1 MTYSARIQFWII
13 SGGMMATVANNA
25 GSTAPPS
32 GAYPSDETILGIFDE
47 SGAGGNDRADDFDAL
62 LAGADGADDLS
73 GEHAASVP
81 HRAGAAKSQSVK
93 SRSRT
98 FGTGA
103 TNSGSSRDD
112 AANNNSAQS
121 AQQGGE
127 APMPEWLTRVSAA
140 DPASAPELSALWQ
153 RSAALEVFDHA
164 FYSGDV
170 SAQQQLVTQLYSDDP
185 GALRAMV
192 AAATQ
197 LLESSENNSV
207 ARVPRARGI
216 SDTNSDRHS
225 IGNDSTNA
233 AKIPAFGERGLH
245 NQSVESQNENSR
257 QDAGATNSA
266 RENTSGSF
274 NPAAYAQ
281 FEQSTNDAVVSD
293 VTRAIERALDRT
305 LPNGIADGARK
316 RISADTLSEVHT
328 ALRGDRQLAS
338 QVAGALRNSQ
348 FDSAAR
354 DAITRLIV
362 SRARGVVPEAARRVI
377 GEWTGSVLA
386 SHRERTSKQ
395 QASSSRVDLIGGAL
409 PQAVPQRAVKST
421 DINYRATSDED
432 ILGW

>member
-1 MTYSARIQFWII
+1 
-13 SGGMMATVANNA
+13 MATVANNA
-25 GSTAPPS
+25 GPTAPPTGS
-32 GAYPSDETILGIFDE
+32 YPSDETILGIFDE

-62 LAGADGADDLS
+62 LAGADGADDS
-73 GEHAASVP
+73 PTEHAASIP
-81 HRAGAAKSQSVK
+81 HRASAPGAAKTPASHS
-93 SRSRT
+93 
-98 FGTGA
+98 
-103 TNSGSSRDD
+103 D
-112 AANNNSAQS
+112 AALTKN
-121 AQQGGE
+121 AQQGSD
-127 APMPEWLTRVSAA
+127 APMPEWIARVSAA
-140 DPASAPELSALWQ
+140 DPAAAAELSALWQ

-164 FYSGDV
+164 FYSGDA
-170 SAQQQLVTQLYSDDP
+170 SAQQQLVTQLYSEDP

-197 LLESSENNSV
+197 LLDSNAPAANAISEHESV
-207 ARVPRARGI
+207 ARVRRTRGI
-216 SDTNSDRHS
+216 SDPNSDRHS

-233 AKIPAFGERGLH
+233 AKTPGFSEPGLQ
-245 NQSVESQNENSR
+245 NQS
-257 QDAGATNSA
+257 SA
-266 RENTSGSF
+266 RENAAEPNAASQF

-293 VTRAIERALDRT
+293 VNRAIERALDRA

-316 RISADTLSEVHT
+316 RIAGDTLAEVHS

-348 FDSAAR
+348 FDSATR

-386 SHRERTSKQ
+386 SHRERTAKQ
-395 QASSSRVDLIGGAL
+395 RTSSSRVDVIGGAL
-409 PQAVPQRAVKST
+409 PQAIPQRGVKSS

-432 ILGW
+432 ILSW

>member
-1 MTYSARIQFWII
+1 
-13 SGGMMATVANNA
+13 MATVANNA
-25 GSTAPPS
+25 GPTAPPS
-32 GAYPSDETILGIFDE
+32 GAYPSDEIILGIFDE

-62 LAGADGADDLS
+62 LAGADGVDDLS

-81 HRAGAAKSQSVK
+81 HRAVAT
-93 SRSRT
+93 RSHP
-98 FGTGA
+98 
-103 TNSGSSRDD
+103 
-112 AANNNSAQS
+112 SAQS
-121 AQQGGE
+121 AKSRQDAGATNTSSNAQQGSD
-127 APMPEWLTRVSAA
+127 ALMPEWLTRVSAA
-140 DPASAPELSALWQ
+140 DPAAAPELSALWQ

-245 NQSVESQNENSR
+245 DPSGQNRPSARDVRNADTAPQDDGNNSVE
-257 QDAGATNSA
+257 AKSA
-266 RENTSGSF
+266 SF

-338 QVAGALRNSQ
+338 QVGNALRNSQ
-348 FDSAAR
+348 FDSSTR

>member
-1 MTYSARIQFWII
+1 
-13 SGGMMATVANNA
+13 MATVANNA
-25 GSTAPPS
+25 GPTAPPS

-47 SGAGGNDRADDFDAL
+47 SGAGGNDRVDDFDAL
-62 LAGADGADDLS
+62 LAGAADADDSS
-73 GEHAASVP
+73 GEHVASIP
-81 HRAGAAKSQSVK
+81 HRAANSRGASQNAKSRQDA
-93 SRSRT
+93 
-98 FGTGA
+98 GA
-103 TNSGSSRDD
+103 TSSNSARESS
-112 AANNNSAQS
+112 AQNNSASATQN
-121 AQQGGE
+121 AQQGSD

-140 DPASAPELSALWQ
+140 DPAAAPELSALWQ

-216 SDTNSDRHS
+216 SDTNSDRRS

-233 AKIPAFGERGLH
+233 ANIPAFGERGLH
-245 NQSVESQNENSR
+245 TQSADEQSR
-257 QDAGATNSA
+257 QDADATNAA
-266 RENTSGSF
+266 RENPASF

-293 VTRAIERALDRT
+293 VSRAIERALDRT

>member
-1 MTYSARIQFWII
+1 
-13 SGGMMATVANNA
+13 MATVANSV
-25 GSTAPPS
+25 GPTAPPS

-47 SGAGGNDRADDFDAL
+47 SAAGGNDRADDFDAL
-62 LAGADGADDLS
+62 LAGADGGDDS
-73 GEHAASVP
+73 QAEHAASIP
-81 HRAGAAKSQSVK
+81 HRASAANEPVK
-93 SRSRT
+93 SVQ
-98 FGTGA
+98 
-103 TNSGSSRDD
+103 N
-112 AANNNSAQS
+112 
-121 AQQGGE
+121 AQQGSE

-140 DPASAPELSALWQ
+140 DPAAAPELSALWQ

-192 AAATQ
+192 AAATR
-197 LLESSENNSV
+197 LLEQSAPGTTADSEIV
-207 ARVPRARGI
+207 ARVRRTRGT
-216 SDTNSDRHS
+216 SDA
-225 IGNDSTNA
+225 IGSAPSVDDLSGAPDKTPGFREPELQ
-233 AKIPAFGERGLH
+233 K
-245 NQSVESQNENSR
+245 QSAS
-257 QDAGATNSA
+257 
-266 RENTSGSF
+266 RENTASANASAAF

-293 VTRAIERALDRT
+293 VNRAIERALDRA
-305 LPNGIADGARK
+305 LPTGIADGARK
-316 RISADTLSEVHT
+316 RIAGDTLAEVHS

-348 FDSAAR
+348 FDSATR

-386 SHRERTSKQ
+386 SHRERTAKQ
-395 QASSSRVDLIGGAL
+395 QASSARVDVIGGAL
-409 PQAVPQRAVKST
+409 PQAVPQRGVKSS

-432 ILGW
+432 ILSW

>member
-1 MTYSARIQFWII
+1 
-13 SGGMMATVANNA
+13 MATVVNNT
-25 GSTAPPS
+25 GPTAPPS

-62 LAGADGADDLS
+62 LASADGADDLS
-73 GEHAASVP
+73 AEHAASIP
-81 HRAGAAKSQSVK
+81 HRAGATDTRSAKSRQDAL
-93 SRSRT
+93 RSS
-98 FGTGA
+98 GQAGA
-103 TNSGSSRDD
+103 TNSSS
-112 AANNNSAQS
+112 AKNT
-121 AQQGGE
+121 QQE
-127 APMPEWLTRVSAA
+127 SESSMPDWIVRVSAA
-140 DPASAPELSALWQ
+140 DPAAAPELSALWQ

-164 FYSGDV
+164 FYSGDA
-170 SAQQQLVTQLYSDDP
+170 SAQQQLVTRLYSDDP

-197 LLESSENNSV
+197 LLEGSANDFV
-207 ARVPRARGI
+207 ARAPRTRGI
-216 SDTNSDRHS
+216 SDTNSDRRS

-233 AKIPAFGERGLH
+233 AKIPAFGERGL
-245 NQSVESQNENSR
+245 QSETPEREV
-257 QDAGATNSA
+257 DANANASA
-266 RENTSGSF
+266 SF

-293 VTRAIERALDRT
+293 VSRAIERALDRA
-305 LPNGIADGARK
+305 LPNGVADGARK
-316 RISADTLSEVHT
+316 RIAGDTLAEVHS

-338 QVAGALRNSQ
+338 QVSGALKNSQ
-348 FDSAAR
+348 FDSATR

-409 PQAVPQRAVKST
+409 PQAVPQRGVKSK

-432 ILGW
+432 ILSW

>member
-1 MTYSARIQFWII
+1 
-13 SGGMMATVANNA
+13 MATVANNA
-25 GSTAPPS
+25 GPTAPPS

-47 SGAGGNDRADDFDAL
+47 SSAGGNDRADDFDAL
-62 LAGADGADDLS
+62 LAGADGADDIS
-73 GEHAASVP
+73 TEHTASIP
-81 HRAGAAKSQSVK
+81 HRAGATNSPNAQSRQDA
-93 SRSRT
+93 S
-98 FGTGA
+98 A
-103 TNSGSSRDD
+103 TNSASN
-112 AANNNSAQS
+112 AKLETEVQ
-121 AQQGGE
+121 
-127 APMPEWLTRVSAA
+127 MPEWIARVSAA
-140 DPASAPELSALWQ
+140 DPAAAPELSALWQ
-153 RSAALEVFDHA
+153 RSAALEIFDHA

-197 LLESSENNSV
+197 LLENSALDSV

-216 SDTNSDRHS
+216 SDTNSDRRS

-233 AKIPAFGERGLH
+233 ARIPAFGERGLH
-245 NQSVESQNENSR
+245 DPSGQNRPSARDARNANTAPQDDGNNSVE
-257 QDAGATNSA
+257 AKSA
-266 RENTSGSF
+266 SF

-293 VTRAIERALDRT
+293 VSRAIERALDRT
-305 LPNGIADGARK
+305 LPSGIADGARK
-316 RISADTLSEVHT
+316 RIAGDTLSEVHT

-432 ILGW
+432 ILSW

>member
-1 MTYSARIQFWII
+1 
-13 SGGMMATVANNA
+13 MATVANNA
-25 GSTAPPS
+25 GPTAPPS

-62 LAGADGADDLS
+62 LAGADGGDDLLA
-73 GEHAASVP
+73 EHAASIP
-81 HRAGAAKSQSVK
+81 HRAGAADSRSVK
-93 SRSRT
+93 NQSRT
-98 FGTGA
+98 IGTGA
-103 TNSGSSRDD
+103 PT
-112 AANNNSAQS
+112 SATS
-121 AQQGGE
+121 AKSTQQGSE
-127 APMPEWLTRVSAA
+127 AQVPEWIARVSAA
-140 DPASAPELSALWQ
+140 DPAAAPELSALWQ

-164 FYSGDV
+164 FYSGDA

-197 LLESSENNSV
+197 LLEGSANDSV
-207 ARVPRARGI
+207 ARAPRARGI
-216 SDTNSDRHS
+216 SDTNSDRRS
-225 IGNDSTNA
+225 IGNDSPNA
-233 AKIPAFGERGLH
+233 AKIPAFGERGL
-245 NQSVESQNENSR
+245 QNRTPER
-257 QDAGATNSA
+257 EADANANA
-266 RENTSGSF
+266 PAAF

-281 FEQSTNDAVVSD
+281 FEQSTNDVVVSD
-293 VTRAIERALDRT
+293 VSRAIERALDRA

-316 RISADTLSEVHT
+316 RIAGDTLAEVHT

-338 QVAGALRNSQ
+338 QVSGALKNSQ
-348 FDSAAR
+348 FDSATR

-386 SHRERTSKQ
+386 SHRERTAKQ
-395 QASSSRVDLIGGAL
+395 QMSSSRVDLIGGAL

-432 ILGW
+432 ILSW

>member
-1 MTYSARIQFWII
+1 
-13 SGGMMATVANNA
+13 MATVASNA
-25 GSTAPPS
+25 GPTAPPS
-32 GAYPSDETILGIFDE
+32 GGYPSDETILGILDE

-62 LAGADGADDLS
+62 LAGADGVDDLTR
-73 GEHAASVP
+73 EHAAAIP
-81 HRAGAAKSQSVK
+81 HRAPPK
-93 SRSRT
+93 
-98 FGTGA
+98 
-103 TNSGSSRDD
+103 
-112 AANNNSAQS
+112 NSASPQNTS
-121 AQQGGE
+121 QGSE

-140 DPASAPELSALWQ
+140 DPAAAPELSALWQ

-164 FYSGDV
+164 FYDGDA

-197 LLESSENNSV
+197 LLEGSGINSV
-207 ARVPRARGI
+207 ARVPRAREI
-216 SDTNSDRHS
+216 SDTNSDRRS

-233 AKIPAFGERGLH
+233 AKTPAFGEHGLQK
-245 NQSVESQNENSR
+245 QSADAQDENGANENS
-257 QDAGATNSA
+257 SA
-266 RENTSGSF
+266 SF

-281 FEQSTNDAVVSD
+281 FEQTTNDAVVLD

-316 RISADTLSEVHT
+316 RIAGDTLAEVHT

-348 FDSAAR
+348 FDSATR

-395 QASSSRVDLIGGAL
+395 QTSSSRVDLIGGAL

-432 ILGW
+432 ILSW